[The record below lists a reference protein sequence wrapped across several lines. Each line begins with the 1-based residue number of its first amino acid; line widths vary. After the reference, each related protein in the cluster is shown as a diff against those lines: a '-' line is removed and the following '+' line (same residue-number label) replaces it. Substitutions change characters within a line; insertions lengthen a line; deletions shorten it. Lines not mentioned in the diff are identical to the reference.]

1 MPKIY
6 LAYDSTEPV
15 ILSKSPHGL
24 LADVRL
30 NFKPHRKASIFQYD
44 TDTDEHKFY
53 SEDTLRALLDAAD
66 EKNSIQQL
74 KQTLEEEI
82 QRLDRILADK

>member
-6 LAYDSTEPV
+6 LAYYSTEPV

-24 LADVRL
+24 LTDVRQ
-30 NFKPHRKASIFQYD
+30 NFKPHKKASIFQYD
-44 TDTDEHKFY
+44 TETHEHKFY

-66 EKNSIQQL
+66 EKTSIEQL

-82 QRLDRILADK
+82 QRLDRILAEK